1 MSLTIL
7 AEPTPLIVNSDGAVL
22 IGKTRVTLDSVIEMF
37 ETGATAEDITEQFS
51 SLDLADVYATI
62 SYYLKHQ
69 DEVLQ
74 YLKTREQLSQQ
85 VRSENEQRFPSVG
98 LRDRLLAR
106 RATKQ
111 SP

>member
-1 MSLTIL
+1 MSLTISS
-7 AEPTPLIVNSDGAVL
+7 EPTPLIVNSDGAVL

-74 YLKTREQLSQQ
+74 YLKTREQLNQQ
-85 VRSENEQRFPSVG
+85 LLVGTAFTLGTAKYYHHIWGRRSKQRGF
-98 LRDRLLAR
+98 
-106 RATKQ
+106 
-111 SP
+111 